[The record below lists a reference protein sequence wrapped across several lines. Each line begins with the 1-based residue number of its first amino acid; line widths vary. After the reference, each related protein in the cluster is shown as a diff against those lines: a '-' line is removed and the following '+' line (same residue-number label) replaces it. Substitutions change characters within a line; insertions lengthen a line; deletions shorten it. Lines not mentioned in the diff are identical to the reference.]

1 MHRTDDERPRALGT
15 YPEGLELPT
24 QSCLGPSCSI
34 SFLETLLT
42 QDQDQQQQTRRE
54 RAREVTS
61 APEGVERVSRTAT
74 SRTFASLS
82 SLADTWPQQHLG
94 DYLVECYMNLC
105 YPQYPFVHGPTLQK
119 CYESIWTAKE
129 PQSNLWIGTI
139 NIVYSSGTLETL
151 QALVLTSLYLQ
162 SSVNL
167 EHSWNVIGMA
177 VRQAQSLGLNL
188 KKTYKSSW
196 TLLAR
201 ETRKRAWWACYL
213 LDSVS
218 GIMLGRPQMI
228 PDDHSTWVE
237 VPSASD
243 EDLRMHGAKSVSPHS
258 PASLVDLESSE
269 SWINVK
275 PSEVAF
281 FIATIRLCG
290 LMCEVTKAYDRPFD
304 HSRVL
309 AIDEK
314 LCEWIAK
321 FVPNGSSEKIKSSTN
336 EKFWRQR
343 HVLISRFLN
352 LRIVLHRPCVSQD
365 ATAAVITPYN
375 SINGMV
381 AARLTSIRMELC
393 VNAAAELIEH
403 ISKFYA
409 QGLNSALWYDSNYL
423 FSASIVLLAQ
433 MRHKPHKTEHYRH
446 LIRLA
451 ADVMQ
456 RMQHSG
462 KALAGE
468 YLAMME
474 KLKQQVTTQEPS
486 SQARNSGQHSAQ
498 LVNSANPPG
507 LGLLDG
513 GTAEGNAPEAESE
526 AALESMQFHTE
537 DTRRMTANEPLA
549 TMAPNAIAG
558 KSGAVAQSRVIT
570 AFLQQPNVYT
580 PPNLLAHEGVPE
592 RSRPRS
598 NRQYRVLL
606 NTGPPVSCEAQP
618 AIPSDT
624 AALLERIM
632 RIERDVQDLR
642 TIKYTSLS
650 PSSLSDDLSTS
661 TETEFAEEETIDCI
675 HSGHRA
681 YNSFAVQIE
690 TLKNAASRSTP
701 ATARREGLV
710 GTASNT
716 SPSMSGQSHRTQSGR
731 NSIKTFISSSTR
743 LKYLLKLFFD
753 EYHFLYPCI
762 DEESFEVQLQCLF
775 EHYSPDQ
782 DCLLLSD
789 GDPEMLV
796 FAAMTCKVLAIAE
809 HIEADGHSSTDA
821 HPPERIVRGEAWNR
835 ESIRLLG
842 LCSRTADKL
851 MDTVRLF
858 MLETLYMLMKENF
871 RKASQA
877 LCRAVELSF
886 SMGLNDESTW
896 ASCSGEEARS
906 RRILW
911 WTIYFFD
918 RRMAYRL
925 GRPYMIRDSEVSV
938 ADFTAD
944 IRAIESAR
952 IRLPVAGT
960 ATTSLDG
967 HWIHYLQ
974 FNVGWGRLFAKAWD
988 SLYSLASPRAGSIEE
1003 IEIMEALLSKLKR
1016 TLPPEMK
1023 WKDPIGSSGTET
1035 DVPDRM
1041 VRMRLV
1047 IYTVSIQ
1054 YHFPPPFNQL
1064 SFYQNG
1070 DFLSNNPANKTKRA
1084 NLLQMLIRNNL
1095 HIRGCEQD
1103 CELDAFGSDRR
1114 YTIQV
1119 CHKLAASTVQAVVSY
1134 VRTRR
1139 RERSFG
1145 TYATMCIIESLY
1157 YMLSLPSTD
1166 DSIGAFDFE
1175 ATKTLSLSQAWE
1187 CLNDLSRRR
1196 LTIAT
1201 NALKVLKGIIE
1212 SRCSSQLSLPEEPST
1227 ASLNMQNRRLSIDQ
1241 AFINDETSE
1250 HGDQDQVTEF
1260 HGIDFAMDPDFMLPV
1275 LPGPEFDGE
1284 SLMGTD
1290 MGMWDTEHMRYT

>member
-1 MHRTDDERPRALGT
+1 
-15 YPEGLELPT
+15 
-24 QSCLGPSCSI
+24 
-34 SFLETLLT
+34 
-42 QDQDQQQQTRRE
+42 
-54 RAREVTS
+54 
-61 APEGVERVSRTAT
+61 
-74 SRTFASLS
+74 
-82 SLADTWPQQHLG
+82 
-94 DYLVECYMNLC
+94 
-105 YPQYPFVHGPTLQK
+105 
-119 CYESIWTAKE
+119 
-129 PQSNLWIGTI
+129 
-139 NIVYSSGTLETL
+139 
-151 QALVLTSLYLQ
+151 
-162 SSVNL
+162 
-167 EHSWNVIGMA
+167 
-177 VRQAQSLGLNL
+177 
-188 KKTYKSSW
+188 
-196 TLLAR
+196 
-201 ETRKRAWWACYL
+201 
-213 LDSVS
+213 
-218 GIMLGRPQMI
+218 MI

-549 TMAPNAIAG
+549 TMGILVACRRLQETYREAFPFVAGTSSWEHRNPEIPRTKLGNRRGGINAHQIIPTYEQRS
-558 KSGAVAQSRVIT
+558 SGDVL
-570 AFLQQPNVYT
+570 LQQLRRHLAPPSSDGLPESFWCDCRRTRPSTSRTGSGEEIEIHAPCLHRMPSPESQAKCVYPSE
-580 PPNLLAHEGVPE
+580 PP
-592 RSRPRS
+592 RPRGRARKEPPKKQPS
-598 NRQYRVLL
+598 VSGPAEHWI
-606 NTGPPVSCEAQP
+606 GPPVSCEAQP

-743 LKYLLKLFFD
+743 LNYLLKLFFD

-1047 IYTVSIQ
+1047 IYT
-1054 YHFPPPFNQL
+1054 
-1064 SFYQNG
+1064 
-1070 DFLSNNPANKTKRA
+1070 RA